1 MKKDDY
7 FSEDLVGAIEKQL
20 KDIDITHIEISPIN
34 TATDPNYY
42 SHVEEVKGI
51 QKDGRQNWVGFITNK
66 KREVILLLF

>member
-7 FSEDLVGAIEKQL
+7 FSEDLLGAIEKQL

-51 QKDGRQNWVGFITNK
+51 QKDGR
-66 KREVILLLF
+66 